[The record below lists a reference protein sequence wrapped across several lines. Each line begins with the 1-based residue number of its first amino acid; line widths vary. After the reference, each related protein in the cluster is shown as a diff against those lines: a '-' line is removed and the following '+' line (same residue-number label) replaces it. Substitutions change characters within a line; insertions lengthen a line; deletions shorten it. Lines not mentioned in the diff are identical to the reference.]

1 MIDKIHIIAVVLC
14 FASLSAF
21 AQNVTETNQAD
32 SLDIFSVYENLP
44 EVMVVGERPIV
55 KLEDGKLSYNMSVM
69 LERIPADNAFDA
81 LKNIPGINV
90 KDESVNFAGQSLTL
104 IIDGKVNT
112 LSYEQVMERLKMMPA
127 E

>member
-1 MIDKIHIIAVVLC
+1 MSKILVTATILC
-14 FASLSAF
+14 FTSLSIYGQDVAK
-21 AQNVTETNQAD
+21 TNYTD
-32 SLDIFSVYENLP
+32 SLDIIGFYENLP
-44 EVMVVGERPIV
+44 AVMVVGERPIV